1 MGGKKKNQNE
11 ATIEAPEAIEGSDI
25 IEELY
30 GSLGHIVDPSP
41 TTVKAVKATRN
52 FDQLTRN
59 QVLVV
64 DTNETY
70 WSQNLA
76 SGNLVEVVE

>member
-1 MGGKKKNQNE
+1 MGSKKKNQDE
-11 ATIEAPEAIEGSDI
+11 AAIESPDAIEGVDI

-41 TTVKAVKATRN
+41 DTVKTVKATRN
-52 FDQLTRN
+52 FDQLKRDQT
-59 QVLVV
+59 LVV